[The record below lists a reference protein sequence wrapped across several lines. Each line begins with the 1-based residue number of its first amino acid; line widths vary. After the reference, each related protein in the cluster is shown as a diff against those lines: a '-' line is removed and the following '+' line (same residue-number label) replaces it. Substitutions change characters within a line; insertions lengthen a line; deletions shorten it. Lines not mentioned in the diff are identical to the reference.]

1 MATAANRRI
10 PETLNVAFD
19 YDTEPAVGDLVEI
32 TGSRHVQ
39 ELTLAGRHKCVGE
52 VIGLRT
58 DLTEATVATP
68 YRRNRIDRI
77 AGETVV
83 AGPFVFGVDNKVYQ
97 YTPGAVATVT
107 GSTTGVKTY
116 VNDTS
121 DKVKINYN
129 NEGSQTFDITAGVG
143 VAMATVV
150 AEINAAAVGFTCSVD
165 ADGHFV
171 ITGDEIGKPIE
182 IEAVSNDAYTLL
194 GLSAAVTR
202 CAGPSH
208 DASLI
213 AGMVVVGGAAAAA
226 VETLEY

>member
-10 PETLNVAFD
+10 PEGLKIAFD
-19 YDTEPAVGDLVEI
+19 YDTEPAIGDMVEL

-39 ELTLAGRHKCVGE
+39 ALTLAGRHKCVGE
-52 VIGLRT
+52 VIGVRSALS
-58 DLTEATVATP
+58 ECTVATKFQ
-68 YRRNRIDRI
+68 RNLITRI
-77 AGETVV
+77 AGETVT
-83 AGPFVFGVDNKVYQ
+83 AGPFVFGVDSKVYQ
-97 YTPGAVATVT
+97 YSPGSVAVVT
-107 GSTTGVKTY
+107 GSTTGAKTY
-116 VNDTS
+116 VLNTS

-129 NEGSQTFDITAGVG
+129 NEGSQTFTITAGVG
-143 VAMATVV
+143 VTMATVATEV
-150 AEINAAAVGFTCSVD
+150 NATAVGFTCSVD

-171 ITGDEIGKPIE
+171 LTGDEIGKPLE

-194 GLSAAVTR
+194 GLTAAVTR

-213 AGMVVVGGAAAAA
+213 AGLVVVGGAAAAA

>member
-150 AEINAAAVGFTCSVD
+150 AQINAAAVGFTCSVD